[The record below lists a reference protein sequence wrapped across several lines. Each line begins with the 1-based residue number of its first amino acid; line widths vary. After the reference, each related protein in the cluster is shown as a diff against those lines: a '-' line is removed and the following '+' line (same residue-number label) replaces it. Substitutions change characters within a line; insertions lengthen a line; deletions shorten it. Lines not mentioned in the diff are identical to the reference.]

1 MHEHTVYV
9 PHNSRVPSAR
19 LVWCTTCTA
28 VHDDPKQG
36 LWGPL
41 GGDVQRVGSSEQQC
55 PSCSCVPSAFPISAY
70 FIPSTAFRTSYKSLG
85 ALIKM
90 QISTFCPLGFYLM
103 IKVLGW
109 QPGNFHFTRTPA
121 DSHGGGIENILGGT
135 LVDMP
140 NFIQTGQVSPTAKI
154 PQLANLQR
162 EGLNANPSGSKACTF
177 FIRLKVPSL
186 CTCFQSFSSLMS
198 QISLHMF
205 FRSDFIKNKTDLF

>member
-9 PHNSRVPSAR
+9 LHNSRVPSAR
-19 LVWCTTCTA
+19 LVQCTTGTA
-28 VHDDPKQG
+28 IHNNPKQG

-41 GGDVQRVGSSEQQC
+41 GGDIQRVGSSEQQC
-55 PSCSCVPSAFPISAY
+55 PSCSCVPSALPISDY
-70 FIPSTAFRTSYKSLG
+70 FILSTVFRTSYKSLG

-90 QISTFCPLGFYLM
+90 QVSTFCPLGFYLM

-109 QPGNFHFTRTPA
+109 QPGNLHFTRTSA
-121 DSHGGGIENILGGT
+121 DSHGGGIENTLGET

-140 NFIQTGQVSPTAKI
+140 NFRQTGQVSPTAKI

-162 EGLNANPSGSKACTF
+162 GGLNPNSSGSKACTC

-186 CTCFQSFSSLMS
+186 CTCFQNFSSLMS

-205 FRSDFIKNKTDLF
+205 L